1 MRKNYKRI
9 LSILFVLLVITSMTG
24 VSYAFYEQKVND
36 EKNLSLVYTNEKLS
50 INYLD
55 GKDFDL
61 KDIKPGDTYTKRVSI
76 TNVSS
81 NDIFATVSLMDVE
94 KPSDAN
100 LTLSLFNSNN
110 EEIYN
115 SEITNID
122 TEVVKTVE
130 LNAGK
135 TLSYIVMIKNS
146 GDSTIDNF
154 FADMLVYTEAAKADV
169 KTIKNT
175 ILENNKVA
183 EPLTGVGKDIATYN
197 EGLIKSIDDDGE
209 AYLFRGNVVNNYLNF
224 GGFTWRIV
232 RINGD
237 GTVRLILDGALD
249 DNSAYNNN
257 TDIVDDYT
265 TKMNFDSSDA
275 KSKLNVW
282 LSGNL
287 SDVSN
292 YIVQSTFC
300 NDNNVFKEENGI
312 EYLNPYNRTF
322 IDNNV
327 SLVCNGTK
335 VKNQIGLLN
344 VDEVVMAGAFQ
355 DKTNMNL
362 YLNNQNIK
370 TGWWTMSGSQI
381 LADNNVVDGFVVLNN
396 GSLAYDKKAN
406 MQFALRPVISL
417 DKNTVVTGTGTNSDP
432 YVVKTN

>member
-1 MRKNYKRI
+1 MTKNYKRI
-9 LSILFVLLVITSMTG
+9 LSLLFVLLVITSMTG
-24 VSYAFYEQKVND
+24 VSYAFYEQKVNN
-36 EKNLSLVYTNEKLS
+36 EKSLSLVYTNEKLS

-61 KDIKPGDTYTKRVSI
+61 KDIKPGDTYTKRISI

-81 NDIFATVSLMDVE
+81 NDVYATVSLMDVE
-94 KPSDAN
+94 KPNDAN
-100 LTLSLFNSNN
+100 FTLSLFNSNN

-122 TEVVKTVE
+122 TEIVKTVD

-135 TLSYIVMIKNS
+135 TLSYTVMIKNS
-146 GDSTIDNF
+146 GDSTISNF
-154 FADMLVYTEAAKADV
+154 FADMLVYTEAVKADV

-183 EPLTGVGKDIATYN
+183 EPLTSVGKEIATEN
-197 EGLIKSIDDDGE
+197 EGLIKGIDDDGE
-209 AYLFRGNVVNNYLNF
+209 AYIFRGNVVNNYLNF

-237 GTVRLILDGALD
+237 GTIRLILDGALD
-249 DNSAYNNN
+249 DNAAYNSN

-265 TKMNFDSSDA
+265 TKMNFDGSDA

-300 NDNNVFKEENGI
+300 NDNNVFKEENGV

-355 DKTNMNL
+355 DKSNMNL

-396 GSLAYDKKAN
+396 GSLAYDKKAS

-417 DKNTVVTGTGTNSDP
+417 DKNTVVTGSGTNSDP
-432 YVVKTN
+432 YVVKAD

>member
-1 MRKNYKRI
+1 MGKSYKKI
-9 LSILFVLLVITSMTG
+9 LGLILVLLIITSITG
-24 VSYAFYEQKVND
+24 VSYAFYEQEVTNN
-36 EKNLSLVYTNEKLS
+36 KNLSLVYTSEKLS
-50 INYLD
+50 VNYLD
-55 GKDFDL
+55 GKEFDL
-61 KDIKPGDTYTKRVSI
+61 KDVKPGDTYTKRVSI
-76 TNVSS
+76 TNVSN
-81 NDIFATVSLMDVE
+81 NDTFATVSLMDVE
-94 KPSDAN
+94 KLTDAN
-100 LTLSLFNSNN
+100 LTIVLTNSNN

-135 TLSYIVMIKNS
+135 TLSYTFMIKNNS
-146 GDSTIDNF
+146 DKVINNF
-154 FADMLVYTEAAKADV
+154 FADILVYTESVKADV

-175 ILENNKVA
+175 IINDSKVNS
-183 EPLTGVGKDIATYN
+183 PLTSPGKEIASDD
-197 EGLIKSIDDDGE
+197 EGLIKTIDDDGE
-209 AYLFRGNVVNNYLNF
+209 AYYFRGNVDNNYLTF

-237 GTVRLILDGALD
+237 GTIRMILDGALD
-249 DNSAYNNN
+249 DNYAYNSN

-265 TKMNFDSSDA
+265 SKMNFDGSDA

-282 LSGNL
+282 LTSNL

-300 NDNNVFKEENGI
+300 NDNNVFKEENGV

-335 VKNQIGLLN
+335 IKNQIGLLN

-355 DKTNMNL
+355 DKSNPNL
-362 YLNNQNIK
+362 FLNNQTIK

-381 LADNNVVDGFVVLNN
+381 LADNNVVDGFVILNN
-396 GSLAYDKKAN
+396 GSLSYDKKAS

-417 DKNTVVTGTGTNSDP
+417 DKNTIVTGTGMSSDP
-432 YVVKTN
+432 YVVKVN